1 MEERILVLLEGLIA
15 KMDGLSAQVERL
27 ESRLDTLAA
36 QLHQRI
42 DALEQTLIGEF
53 HSVDV
58 DRDDL
63 KRRVGQ
69 LELDV
74 QVLKKVVAG

>member
-1 MEERILVLLEGLIA
+1 MEERILSLLEGLTA

-36 QLHQRI
+36 QIGQRI

-53 HSVDV
+53 HSVWI
-58 DRDDL
+58 
-63 KRRVGQ
+63 GTTSS
-69 LELDV
+69 
-74 QVLKKVVAG
+74 AGSASSNWTCRC